1 MIQPERRVCAMDGAL
16 SLVIP
21 AHNEEAGIA
30 QAITEADDAL
40 RRLGLAYEV
49 LIVDDGSTDRTAQA
63 VRAVSRRRP
72 RVRLLRHQSNRG
84 YGAALRT
91 GFQAARGDRVAFT
104 DADCQFD
111 LADIARLL
119 PLTETYPI
127 IAGYRV
133 DRQDS
138 RLRKFYS
145 RGYNLLAR
153 TLLGITVRDIDCAFK
168 IFRREAL
175 AQLMPASN
183 GFFVNAEML
192 TRARQLGLAVAEVGV
207 RHRPRRHGAS
217 KVSLREIPRT
227 LHALLPFW
235 WSQVLF
241 AGRAITAPGPHATPS
256 LSVRRRDRSTP
267 AGQGRPLAG
276 AARDNLAPAAAA
288 NPGTPLLP
296 RP

>member
-1 MIQPERRVCAMDGAL
+1 MDGAL

-21 AHNEEAGIA
+21 AYNEEAGIA
-30 QAITEADDAL
+30 RAIGEADDAL
-40 RRLGLAYEV
+40 RRLGVAYEI
-49 LIVDDGSTDRTAQA
+49 LIVDDGSTDGTAQV
-63 VRAVSRRRP
+63 VRAVGRRRP
-72 RVRLLRHQSNRG
+72 FVQLLRHAVNRG

-91 GFQAARGDRVAFT
+91 GFEAARADCVAFT

-111 LADIARLL
+111 LAELARLL
-119 PLTETYPI
+119 PLTDTYPI
-127 IAGYRV
+127 VAGYRV

-145 RGYNLLAR
+145 RGYNWLAR

-168 IFRREAL
+168 VFRRDAL
-175 AQLMPASN
+175 RQLLPESK

-192 TRARQLGLAVAEVGV
+192 TRARQLSLAVVEVGV

-227 LHALLPFW
+227 LRALLPFW
-235 WSQVLF
+235 WSHVLF
-241 AGRAITAPGPHATPS
+241 AGQAIIPPEPRATLS
-256 LSVRRRDRSTP
+256 LSVQRRGPS
-267 AGQGRPLAG
+267 GR
-276 AARDNLAPAAAA
+276 AARAEPRSDAARGNRDSAAAA
-288 NPGTPLLP
+288 NPGTPLHP